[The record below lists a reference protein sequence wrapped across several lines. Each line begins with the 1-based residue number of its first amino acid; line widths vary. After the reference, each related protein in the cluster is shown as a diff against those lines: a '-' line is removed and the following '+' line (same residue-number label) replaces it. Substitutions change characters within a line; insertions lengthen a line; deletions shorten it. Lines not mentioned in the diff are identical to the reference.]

1 MEEIEID
8 GGANRSRLRNGHG
21 SKCMCGKGLKLKLG
35 PENLKKLR
43 KGGARIIKLSEAER
57 EANGGNI
64 DLHKGGRRQKN
75 VVQRHHDEMRRYKPE
90 EKFDLSEAY
99 NKGLDPRARLHYLE
113 NLRADKR
120 GSPAGGAVMR
130 RDPKPYTPPPGTM
143 SLKEMRE
150 DFKKNPA
157 KYTTGIADKRGGSL
171 SKFAKAITHAV
182 DKADSELKDLGAG
195 ARRKMGFTKKKFRDV
210 IKETMG
216 GMGME
221 DREGMARDMEGGKF
235 SLYRNDWGLGATGKR
250 LNESFKKHFKHGM
263 DTADRKIEH
272 ELDEADKKEGFGLVY
287 GQGQGKK
294 KKKGGPL
301 SQTDREQRAARRE
314 ARKSAPAAPA
324 APAKKAAPKKAPRV
338 LPGPSEMPNDGPPEI
353 LKDPLAWSTKG
364 VPNKC
369 GSTERGQKVLRADSA
384 RELASKAASYLT
396 KCPKNPERIEKRSAA
411 IEKYNEKIRGNGLVY
426 GNGLTYGQP
435 GMRGGSIGAR
445 LAAPTNIGAG
455 GNLLAPSNPAMRS
468 QAGASRWSMFKQM
481 PVNYQPKGMFTTM
494 Y

>member
-64 DLHKGGRRQKN
+64 DLHKGGRRKN
-75 VVQRHHDEMRRYKPE
+75 VVQTHRDEMHRYMPE

-99 NKGLDPRARLHYLE
+99 SKHMDPLARLHYLE
-113 NLRADKR
+113 NLRADK
-120 GSPAGGAVMR
+120 
-130 RDPKPYTPPPGTM
+130 K
-143 SLKEMRE
+143 
-150 DFKKNPA
+150 
-157 KYTTGIADKRGGSL
+157 GGSL

-250 LNESFKKHFKHGM
+250 LNESWKKHFKHGM

-287 GQGQGKK
+287 GQGPK

-301 SQTDREQRAARRE
+301 AQTDREKRQAARRARE
-314 ARKSAPAAPA
+314 AAASAPKAPK
-324 APAKKAAPKKAPRV
+324 AKKAAPQKAPRAAPQKAPRV

-369 GSTERGQKVLRADSA
+369 GSTERGKKVLRADSA

-445 LAAPTNIGAG
+445 LAAPTNIGSG

-468 QAGASRWSMFKQM
+468 QAGAARWSMFKQM

>member
-64 DLHKGGRRQKN
+64 DLHKGGRRKN
-75 VVQRHHDEMRRYKPE
+75 VVQRHHDEMHRYMPE

-99 NKGLDPRARLHYLE
+99 SKHMDPLARLHYLE
-113 NLRADKR
+113 NLRADK
-120 GSPAGGAVMR
+120 
-130 RDPKPYTPPPGTM
+130 K
-143 SLKEMRE
+143 
-150 DFKKNPA
+150 
-157 KYTTGIADKRGGSL
+157 GGSL

-235 SLYRNDWGLGATGKR
+235 SLYRNDWGLGATGQR
-250 LNESFKKHFKHGM
+250 LNESWKKHFKHGM

-287 GQGQGKK
+287 GQGSNKK
-294 KKKGGPL
+294 NKKGGPL
-301 SQTDREQRAARRE
+301 AQTDREKRQAARRARE
-314 ARKSAPAAPA
+314 AAAAAAPA
-324 APAKKAAPKKAPRV
+324 PKAKKAPAPKAPRAAPQKAPRV
-338 LPGPSEMPNDGPPEI
+338 LPGPAEMPNDGPPEI

-369 GSTERGQKVLRADSA
+369 GSTERGKKVLRADSA

-468 QAGASRWSMFKQM
+468 QAGAARWSMFKQM